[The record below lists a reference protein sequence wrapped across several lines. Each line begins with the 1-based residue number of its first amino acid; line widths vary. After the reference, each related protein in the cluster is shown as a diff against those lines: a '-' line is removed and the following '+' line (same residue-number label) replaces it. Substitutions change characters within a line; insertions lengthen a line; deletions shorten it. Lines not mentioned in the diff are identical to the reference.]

1 MGTVDATALDIKVL
15 IKYNDKTV
23 YKDGINKNYLGTLKT
38 STLAIRSTT
47 RATTTTTVKTTLS
60 PVLADFAETPKILT
74 NGTTDSTKTE
84 KPPDSPKSKIV
95 NVVFDKTD
103 FQKFKFDYPDALKK
117 SIKFYYAQRS
127 GIIKDKKIP
136 WRGSSAL
143 EDKGDNEESL
153 VGGFYDAGDHL
164 KLTFPMAY
172 SMTVLAWGILEYWDV
187 YQALGVRN
195 EAIGVIKW
203 GCDWLLKANPEDFV
217 LYGQVGDN
225 KTDHAHWESARVG
238 ARGLGQETNIC
249 SNRPLARPSRFALRR
264 LAV

>member
-1 MGTVDATALDIKVL
+1 MTI
-15 IKYNDKTV
+15 
-23 YKDGINKNYLGTLKT
+23 LK
-38 STLAIRSTT
+38 
-47 RATTTTTVKTTLS
+47 
-60 PVLADFAETPKILT
+60 FQ
-74 NGTTDSTKTE
+74 TK
-84 KPPDSPKSKIV
+84 PL
-95 NVVFDKTD
+95 F
-103 FQKFKFDYPDALKK
+103 FYPDALKK

-143 EDKGDNEESL
+143 EDQGENGESL

-195 EAIGVIKW
+195 EAIGIIKW
-203 GCDWLLKANPEDFV
+203 GCDWLIKANPEDFV

-225 KTDHAHWESARVG
+225 KTDHSQWESA
-238 ARGLGQETNIC
+238 ETIKGKRKTWKLDKGNPGTDLT
-249 SNRPLARPSRFALRR
+249 SAVSAAMAASALVFERMVTDPDITKER
-264 LAV
+264 DEILESKNAANAYTVMP